1 MISIADAAQK
11 SKVLHY
17 ADLMTTLD
25 MSSVRELEDLII
37 DCIYNELLSGQL
49 DQLHQQFHVVSCYG
63 RDLRP
68 SEVPLALAKLEAW
81 DRQLQEA
88 QVFIETQVV
97 QGCNQNVKDNYERQV
112 REQAEVEKRRKE
124 VLEDIT
130 NPKLGKQK
138 SRGGEGASGMGG
150 IGQMFS
156 GLARGFLNK

>member
-1 MISIADAAQK
+1 MELFAYENYAKYKSNKAGYLDLRPPQLKKLKMISIADAAQK

-88 QVFIETQVV
+88 
-97 QGCNQNVKDNYERQV
+97 
-112 REQAEVEKRRKE
+112 
-124 VLEDIT
+124 
-130 NPKLGKQK
+130 
-138 SRGGEGASGMGG
+138 
-150 IGQMFS
+150 
-156 GLARGFLNK
+156 